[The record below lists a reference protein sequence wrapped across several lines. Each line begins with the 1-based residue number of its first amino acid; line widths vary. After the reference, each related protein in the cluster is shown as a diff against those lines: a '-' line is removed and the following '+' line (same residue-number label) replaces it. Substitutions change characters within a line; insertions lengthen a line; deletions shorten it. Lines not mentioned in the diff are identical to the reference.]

1 MPVNNRNTI
10 VTVIK
15 INRYL
20 KLVFVNVVTL
30 HISPLLKP
38 VKLTLQVVV
47 KDVGKLNVPLNVLFD
62 VLDEL

>member
-1 MPVNNRNTI
+1 M
-10 VTVIK
+10 
-15 INRYL
+15 

-30 HISPLLKP
+30 HISPALKP

-62 VLDEL
+62 VVDEL